1 MDASFFRC
9 KQLLIIDDCSPVR
22 ASIKSMTQQ
31 LGFDAIHLARDAN
44 EAITKCYEIPFDFI
58 LCDINLGD
66 GKDGYQ
72 LFEVLKHER
81 LLSPLCCFIV
91 ISAENQRQIVHGLI
105 ELQPD
110 DYLLKPFSAPALEER
125 IVRAIKGRI
134 GLRKVYYALY
144 ERDYALALEECDSVI
159 SRDNEHSIAAARI
172 KGELLLKL
180 KRYAEAEEFYQQLA
194 GQKTLN
200 WARLG
205 LSVACFYQDR
215 WEDTELQLA
224 DLTQFDDTKVEALD
238 WLARL
243 YIKYQRYEKA
253 FETLQRAVLLS
264 PKNITRQRALAN
276 LASIISD
283 KAACVRICTRLV
295 TEARHSSHDNVDNYL
310 NQARAIL
317 DQAYCVNTLD
327 RAVMLGHA
335 ERLVSALP
343 KRFDIKKHQRETAL
357 LKTRIVAARG
367 ELAKARKMIQ
377 EVPLNKDEHTTTDS
391 ALDAAKA
398 YFELGDLYAS
408 QHYIEQMAALLKDDD
423 MLTETQRIMK
433 NIEQERHDEL
443 KVKIK
448 QINNEASYAYQ
459 QGQYNR
465 AIELFAETFDF
476 MRTNPTLALNI
487 LQTMSKGVTLN
498 EFTLRYSRA
507 AIKLLSQSELSDDNR
522 SRFGKYLTTV
532 LNQHPQLR
540 QRAKDSDG

>member
-9 KQLLIIDDCSPVR
+9 KQLLIIDDCAPVR
-22 ASIKSMTQQ
+22 AAIKGMTQQ

-72 LFEVLKHER
+72 LFELLKNER
-81 LLSPLCCFIV
+81 LLSPLCCFII

-125 IVRAIKGRI
+125 IVRAIKSRI

-144 ERDYALALEECDSVI
+144 ERDYVLALDECDSVI
-159 SRDNEHSIAAARI
+159 RQDNDHSIAACRI

-180 KRYAEAEEFYQQLA
+180 QRYAEAEAFYQQLSA
-194 GQKTLN
+194 QKTLN

-205 LSVACFYQDR
+205 LSVSCFYQDR

-224 DLTQFDDTKVEALD
+224 DLTQFDETKVEALD

-243 YIKYQRYEKA
+243 YIKYNRYEKA
-253 FETLQRAVLLS
+253 FETLQKAVLLS
-264 PKNITRQRALAN
+264 PKNIARQKALAN
-276 LASIISD
+276 LASITDD
-283 KAACVRICTRLV
+283 KAAAVRICARLV
-295 TEARHSSHDNVDNYL
+295 VEARHSSHDTVDNYL
-310 NQARAIL
+310 NQARAII
-317 DQAYCVNTLD
+317 DQSYCVNVLE

-343 KRFDIKKHQRETAL
+343 KRFDVKQHQRETAL

-367 ELAKARKMIQ
+367 ELPKARKMIR

-408 QHYIEQMAALLKDDD
+408 QHYIEQMATMLKDDD

-433 NIEQERHDEL
+433 NIEQKRHDEL

-459 QGQYNR
+459 QGQYSR
-465 AIELFAETFDF
+465 AVDLFGETFDH
-476 MRTNPTLALNI
+476 MPTNPTLALNI
-487 LQTMSKGVTLN
+487 LQAMSKGAVLN
-498 EFTLRYSRA
+498 EVTSRYCRA
-507 AIKLLSQSELSDDNR
+507 AIKLLSQSELNDDNR
-522 SRFGKYLTTV
+522 SRFGKYLTEV
-532 LNQHPQLR
+532 LKQHPDLR
-540 QRAKDSDG
+540 PRSKEAEE